1 MILTKEEY
9 REQIKNVV
17 VPVVDFAMTTEQ
29 FNKDGC
35 YTEEFIKVGEE
46 DEVTLVVAD
55 KNWVVLKMS
64 EYYDLI
70 GYRNKCWDLERKIDQ
85 LKEEYEYR
93 IRNKKFL
100 GIF

>member
-9 REQIKNVV
+9 REKINNSV
-17 VPVVDFAMTTEQ
+17 VPVIKFAMTTEQ
-29 FNKDGC
+29 FHNDGC
-35 YTEEFIKVGEE
+35 YTEEFVKVGEN
-46 DEVTLVVAD
+46 EVTLIVAD
-55 KNWVVLKMS
+55 KNWVVLKLN
-64 EYYDLI
+64 EYYDLLEC
-70 GYRNKCWDLERKIDQ
+70 RNKCWDLERKIEQ

>member
-9 REQIKNVV
+9 REQIKSIV
-17 VPVVDFAMTTEQ
+17 VPVIDFAMTTEQ

-35 YTEEFIKVGEE
+35 YTEEFIKVGEN
-46 DEVTLVVAD
+46 EVTLLVAD

-64 EYYDLI
+64 EYHDLI
-70 GYRNKCWDLERKIDQ
+70 AYRSRCWELERKIDQ

>member
-9 REQIKNVV
+9 REQIKSIV
-17 VPVVDFAMTTEQ
+17 VPVIDFAMTTEH

-35 YTEEFIKVGEE
+35 YTEEFIKVGE
-46 DEVTLVVAD
+46 DEVTLIVAD

-64 EYYDLI
+64 EYYDLLE
-70 GYRNKCWDLERKIDQ
+70 YRNKCWDLERKIDQ